1 MFFTENKGTVGTVF
15 SQDTGGTSNDGRQ
28 QGGQLSLGDGQQ
40 TLYHHSGNFPPP
52 PSYEQAVPPAAQYK

>member
-1 MFFTENKGTVGTVF
+1 MFFTEKKGTVGTVF

-28 QGGQLSLGDGQQ
+28 QGGQLSLVDGQ
-40 TLYHHSGNFPPP
+40 TLYHPSGNFPPP